1 MKRFLLLLFILA
13 GFAVHS
19 QVYNNEWIDYSKTY
33 YKFKVG
39 ATGLYRIS
47 QPTLSSIGLG
57 STAAQDFQLWRNGK
71 EVPLYTTVQTG
82 AMGTADYIEFWG
94 EMNDG
99 KPDNELYRDADYQ
112 LNDKWS
118 LQTDTAAYFLT
129 VNPGAAN
136 FRLAPTANIITGS
149 PSPEPFFMYVAGKYY
164 KDRLNSGY
172 AQVVGENVYS
182 SAYDKGEGWS
192 SSDIGKN
199 VTRTEVLSNLYV
211 YSGPGAPEAEFKIH
225 ASGNNGLNPRTFR
238 VKINGDSILGQEM
251 NFYDYVKVT
260 KSVALS
266 SISSSTATVE
276 ITNLAIVPGSDRMV
290 VGMFE
295 LKYPR
300 QFNFGNTRSFP
311 FSLPANASGNYLEIS
326 NFNYGA
332 VAPVLYDITNGR
344 RYVADIS
351 NPALCKFALLGSA
364 TKRDLVLVSQ
374 EAVAI
379 TDVTSLQQR
388 DFVNY
393 ELAANQSNYLLITH
407 SFLLNGSN
415 GSHPVDDYKNYR
427 SSAAGGGYNVKIYM
441 IEELVDQFG
450 LGIKF
455 NPLSI
460 RNFVRWARI
469 KYSAPVK
476 NVLLVGKGVNYIQ
489 FRTYE
494 NHADINKL
502 AFIPTFGHP
511 ASDNLLTAEPG
522 LDEIPRVPIGRIAVI
537 NGDELT
543 IYLNKVVEYEQAQA
557 FQSPLI
563 QDKAWMK
570 NVAHVVGASDE
581 GLTAA
586 LEASMTRFK
595 DIIVDTFYGANVQ
608 TFAKN
613 SAETVE
619 QTSNT
624 RIKNLFEE
632 GLGLVTYFGHSSATT
647 LEFNLDNPQN
657 YNNPGKYPLF
667 ILLGCNAGNFFNFN
681 PLRLQT
687 KETISE
693 KYVLAQNSGSIA
705 TIASTHLGI
714 VHYLDIYNTK
724 NYTAF
729 SINKYGATMGEAM
742 IEAITQV
749 YNLTTQND
757 YYARFHCEQSTLH
770 GDPAIKLNSTPKP
783 DYVIEDQ
790 LVKINPSFISIA
802 ETNFKVDAKL
812 MNIGKAINRNIVV
825 EAKRTYPDNTVEVI
839 RRDTIPGIR
848 YLDSLS
854 YTIPIVATRDKGL
867 NKITISIDADNVV
880 DELYETNNSITK
892 DFFIFENEA
901 RPVSPYNYAIV
912 SRQDIKL
919 HVSTANPFNAVQ
931 EYKMEIDTTTFFNSP
946 LKVTRTVNSAG
957 GLISFEPG
965 LTFTD
970 STVYYWRVSPT
981 PSAGERIWNTASFI
995 YLPNSG
1001 AGFNQSH
1008 FYQHTKSE
1016 LTRMSLDTASRLWKF
1031 NESMNNIFLR
1041 MGTYSTSGST
1051 QEGSLTTSFNGEPL
1065 VRLTNWFSSL
1075 VFNVIHPVTFHPL
1088 ENRVLVPH
1096 SYTGEPANPNSLGK
1110 GLYGSTSPQY
1120 INNRPYSFEFRYTDT
1135 ASRRKIMNFMRDSIP
1150 DGYYVVVKNFTL
1162 YPGDFPTFPVAYAAD
1177 WAADE
1182 ALYGPGQSL
1191 YHYLRNAGFAGIDS
1205 FYRARPF
1212 GLVYRKNDP
1221 SFTPK
1226 WMVGEGVY
1234 DNPTLSVDCPSPDT
1248 LGYIYSPVFGRA
1260 KAWKQL
1266 FWRGSVAP
1274 DATEGDAPSI
1284 DVVGVRSNGT
1294 ENTLLNALQLNEQD
1308 YDLSAIDAAEY
1319 PYLRLRM
1326 RNVDSIHYTPYQLRY
1341 WRLTYDP
1348 VPEGAVAPNIFFT
1361 TKDTVDIGEPFDY
1374 KVAFKNISD
1383 TDFDSVKIKM
1393 VITDRNN
1400 ITNIIPVPRRKPL
1413 LTVSP
1418 NDTLLIG
1425 ATIQTQS
1432 LPGNNVLYV
1441 EVNPDDDQPEQHH
1454 FNNFTFRNFYV
1465 RPDSLNP
1472 LLDVTFDGV
1481 HILNRDIV
1489 SSKPD
1494 IVVKLKDEAKWMIL
1508 DDNSLAKVSVRFPDG
1523 SIRQFQFNS
1532 DTLQFTPAG
1541 QAPNTDNT
1549 ATINFK
1555 PHFLTDGDYELIVSG
1570 KDRSD
1575 NTAGNIEYR
1584 VAFQVINKPMI
1595 SNMLNY
1601 PNPFT
1606 TSTAFVFTVTGSE
1619 VPQNIRIQVMTITGK
1634 IVREITKDELG
1645 PLHIGRNITEFKWDG
1660 TDEYGEKLANGIY
1673 LYRVI
1678 TNLNGKSLDKYKAE
1692 GDNTDKYFNKGYGKM
1707 YLMR

>member
-1 MKRFLLLLFILA
+1 M
-13 GFAVHS
+13 
-19 QVYNNEWIDYSKTY
+19 
-33 YKFKVG
+33 
-39 ATGLYRIS
+39 
-47 QPTLSSIGLG
+47 
-57 STAAQDFQLWRNGK
+57 
-71 EVPLYTTVQTG
+71 
-82 AMGTADYIEFWG
+82 YIQG
-94 EMNDG
+94 
-99 KPDNELYRDADYQ
+99 PELPA
-112 LNDKWS
+112 
-118 LQTDTAAYFLT
+118 
-129 VNPGAAN
+129 
-136 FRLAPTANIITGS
+136 
-149 PSPEPFFMYVAGKYY
+149 
-164 KDRLNSGY
+164 
-172 AQVVGENVYS
+172 
-182 SAYDKGEGWS
+182 
-192 SSDIGKN
+192 
-199 VTRTEVLSNLYV
+199 
-211 YSGPGAPEAEFKIH
+211 AEFRIH

-251 NFYDYVKVT
+251 NFFDYVKVT
-260 KSVALS
+260 KPVALS
-266 SISSSTATVE
+266 SISSGSATVE
-276 ITNLAIVPGSDRMV
+276 ITNLATVPGSDRMV

-311 FSLPANASGNYLEIS
+311 FSLPANAGGNYLEIS
-326 NFNYGA
+326 NFNYGSS
-332 VAPVLYDITNGR
+332 APVLYDITNNR
-344 RYVADIS
+344 RYVADIT
-351 NPALCKFALLGSA
+351 NPAIIKIALLPSA
-364 TKRDLVLVSQ
+364 VDRDLVLVSQ

-379 TDVTSLQQR
+379 TDVTTFQQR
-388 DFVNY
+388 NFVNY
-393 ELAANQSNYLLITH
+393 ELAANQGNYLIITH
-407 SFLLNGSN
+407 PVMLNGSN

-427 SSAAGGGYNVKIYM
+427 SSATGGSHNVKIYL
-441 IEELVDQFG
+441 IDELVDQFG

-455 NPLSI
+455 HPLSI
-460 RNFVRWARI
+460 RNFILWARA
-469 KYSAPVK
+469 KYTNPVK
-476 NVLLVGKGVNYIQ
+476 NVLLVGKGINYIQ
-489 FRTYE
+489 YRVNE
-494 NHADINKL
+494 SHADLNKL

-511 ASDNLLTAEPG
+511 ASDMLLAADPG
-522 LDEIPRVPIGRIAVI
+522 LDEIPKVSIGRLAVI
-537 NGDELT
+537 TGDELT
-543 IYLNKVVEYEQAQA
+543 TYLNKVIQYEQAQA

-586 LEASMTRFK
+586 LEASMSRFK

-608 TFAKN
+608 TFTKN

-619 QTSNT
+619 QTSST

-657 YNNPGKYPLF
+657 YNNPGKYPVF

-693 KYVLAQNSGSIA
+693 KYVLAQDRGSIA

-724 NYTAF
+724 NYTSF
-729 SINKYGATMGEAM
+729 SINKYGKSLGEAM
-742 IEAITQV
+742 TEAITQV
-749 YNLTTQND
+749 FNLTTQND

-770 GDPAIKLNSTPKP
+770 GDPALRLNSTPKP
-783 DYVIEDQ
+783 DYVIENQ
-790 LVKINPSFISIA
+790 LVSINPSFISVA
-802 ETNFKVDAKL
+802 ETHFKVYAKF
-812 MNIGKAINRNIVV
+812 MNIGKAINRNIVIEV
-825 EAKRTYPDNTVEVI
+825 KRTYPDNSTEII
-839 RRDTIPGIR
+839 RRDTIPGLRFI
-848 YLDSLS
+848 DSLS

-867 NKITISIDADNVV
+867 NKISIVVDADNVV
-880 DELYETNNSITK
+880 DELYETNNGVTK
-892 DFFIFENEA
+892 EFFIFENEA
-901 RPVSPYNYAIV
+901 RPIYPYNYAIV
-912 SRQDIKL
+912 NRQNIKL

-931 EYKMEIDTTTFFNSP
+931 EYKMEIDTTTLFNSP
-946 LKVTRTVNSAG
+946 LKATRTINSAG
-957 GLISFEPG
+957 GLISFDPV

-981 PSAGERIWNTASFI
+981 PASGERIWNNASFI
-995 YLPNSG
+995 YLPNSD

-1016 LTRMSLDTASRLWKF
+1016 LTRMSIDSASRLWMF

-1041 MGTYSTSGST
+1041 MGTYFTSGST

-1075 VFNVIHPVTFHPL
+1075 VFNVVHPVTFHPWR
-1088 ENRVLVPH
+1088 NQVVVPH
-1096 SYTGEPANPNSLGK
+1096 SYAGEPANPTSLGQ
-1110 GLYGSTSPQY
+1110 GLYGSTSPLF

-1162 YPGDFPTFPVAYAAD
+1162 YPGDYPAFPVAYATD

-1205 FYRARPF
+1205 FYRPRPF

-1226 WMVGEGVY
+1226 WMVGDGVY

-1260 KAWKQL
+1260 KTWKQL
-1266 FWRGSVAP
+1266 FWRGSTIP
-1274 DATEGDAPSI
+1274 DVTPGDAPSI
-1284 DVVGVRSNGT
+1284 DVVGVRLDGT
-1294 ENTLLNALQLNEQD
+1294 ENTLFSSLQLSQQD
-1308 YDLSAIDAAEY
+1308 YDISAIDAVEY

-1326 RNVDSIHYTPYQLRY
+1326 RNVDSVHYTAYQLRY

-1348 VPEGAVAPNIFFT
+1348 IPEGAVAPNLFFT
-1361 TKDTVDIGEPFDY
+1361 TKDTVDIGEPLDY
-1374 KVAFKNISD
+1374 KVAFRNISD
-1383 TDFDSVKIKM
+1383 ANFDSLKIKM

-1400 ITNIIPVPRRKPL
+1400 IANIIPVPRRKPL

-1418 NDTLLIG
+1418 NDTLHIG
-1425 ATIQTQS
+1425 TTIQTHN
-1432 LPGNNVLYV
+1432 LPGKNTLYV
-1441 EVNPDDDQPEQHH
+1441 EVNPDEDQPEQYH
-1454 FNNFTFRNFYV
+1454 FNNFTFRDFYV

-1494 IVVKLKDEAKWMIL
+1494 IIVKLKDEAKWMIL

-1532 DTLQFTPAG
+1532 DTLRVYPGRAG
-1541 QAPNTDNT
+1541 T
-1549 ATINFK
+1549 
-1555 PHFLTDGDYELIVSG
+1555 
-1570 KDRSD
+1570 
-1575 NTAGNIEYR
+1575 
-1584 VAFQVINKPMI
+1584 
-1595 SNMLNY
+1595 
-1601 PNPFT
+1601 
-1606 TSTAFVFTVTGSE
+1606 
-1619 VPQNIRIQVMTITGK
+1619 
-1634 IVREITKDELG
+1634 
-1645 PLHIGRNITEFKWDG
+1645 
-1660 TDEYGEKLANGIY
+1660 EYG
-1673 LYRVI
+1673 
-1678 TNLNGKSLDKYKAE
+1678 
-1692 GDNTDKYFNKGYGKM
+1692 
-1707 YLMR
+1707 